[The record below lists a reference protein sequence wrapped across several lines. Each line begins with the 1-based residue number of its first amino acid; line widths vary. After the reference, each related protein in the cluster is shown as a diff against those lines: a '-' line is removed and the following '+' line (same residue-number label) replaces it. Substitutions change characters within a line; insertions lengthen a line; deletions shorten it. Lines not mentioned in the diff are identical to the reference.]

1 MKDPFDKI
9 KSKSDFEKIYKY
21 GRVILSTD
29 KRIKAQFIFNDRK
42 HKIEVGLVIPSK
54 KGNSVWR
61 NRVKR
66 ILKESLKLNSALFH
80 ELVNKKNTGIKIV
93 FSPYLLNQKN
103 SKKNFL
109 NDLNPSV
116 LDVIKK
122 LTGDS
127 LYDIDR

>member
-1 MKDPFDKI
+1 VKYPFDKI
-9 KSKSDFEKIYKY
+9 KSKSDFENIYKY
-21 GRVILSTD
+21 GSVILSTD

-42 HKIEVGLVIPSK
+42 QKIKVGLIIPSK

-66 ILKESLKLNSALFH
+66 ILRESFRLNSALFY

-116 LDVIKK
+116 LDIIKK
-122 LTGDS
+122 LTDSS
-127 LYDIDR
+127 LYNIDR

>member
-1 MKDPFDKI
+1 MKYPFEKL

-29 KRIKAQFIFNDRK
+29 KRIKALFIFNDRK

-66 ILKESLKLNSALFH
+66 ILKESLKLNSALFY
-80 ELVNKKNTGIKIV
+80 ELVEKKNTGIKIV
-93 FSPYLLNQKN
+93 FSPYSLNQKN

-122 LTGDS
+122 LTGNS
-127 LYDIDR
+127 LYDIYR

>member
-1 MKDPFDKI
+1 VKDPFEKL
-9 KSKSDFEKIYKY
+9 KGKSDFEKIYKY
-21 GRVILSTD
+21 GSVILSTD

-66 ILKESLKLNSALFH
+66 ILKESLKLNIALFN
-80 ELVNKKNTGIKIV
+80 ELVNKKNTGLKIV